1 MFEYQRQ
8 RENFQSWQ
16 KQKIT
21 YKGIRIGLIIFFSQ
35 KNGCE
40 ETIKYSFKTIHEK
53 VIKTRMWHMAKLL
66 IKDLKTFNFIL
77 KINMRLLEQRS
88 INSGRAQPFGQTYV
102 SKISSSL
109 TVFLIINSQWPRAS
123 AISLL
128 LKLKEDTVSWFLKFP
143 KSLSFTFCSGPL

>member
-88 INSGRAQPFGQTYV
+88 G
-102 SKISSSL
+102 
-109 TVFLIINSQWPRAS
+109 
-123 AISLL
+123 LL
-128 LKLKEDTVSWFLKFP
+128 LKVITVP
-143 KSLSFTFCSGPL
+143 ISLCLIPHRLCLRASCHLAHMGVQRRNPEIINLGVYLD